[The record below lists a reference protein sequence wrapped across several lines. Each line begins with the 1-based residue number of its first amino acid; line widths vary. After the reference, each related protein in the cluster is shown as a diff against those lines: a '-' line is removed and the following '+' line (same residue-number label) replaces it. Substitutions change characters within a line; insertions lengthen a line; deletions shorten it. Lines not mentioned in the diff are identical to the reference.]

1 MTPSARVLRALS
13 PLLIMFLLVA
23 PAGCL
28 PVPPECRSAEV
39 ICVGLVTDTTG
50 LQDYGLNEQAWQVLE
65 QLRQDDIVVDVI
77 ESIDVRDYDKN
88 VAYFGD
94 QGYDLVFTSGYGLIE
109 TTRSMAEKYP
119 QVSFVMLGQA
129 PDEKDSLPNL
139 AGVIFPEEQAGLWA
153 GALAAHFSEMRI
165 VGAVFANFEIP
176 SVAAYARGFESGA
189 RGVDAQIIS
198 YEYGS
203 FEASLNDREWGA
215 RQAEFLEDFGAD
227 VLFAYGG
234 STGASALEQARGRV
248 IGVEVDFARRFPSMQ
263 NRLIASIVFDLSI
276 LKEIVDAGKAS
287 QPTYEAKY
295 QVIWGNTPAP
305 EVLDS
310 LDSLPLDDADLTEDG
325 DFGEAAVPIIEGND
339 EDVVPPDDE
348 VEGVDDTDNE
358 DTGDE

>member
-13 PLLIMFLLVA
+13 SLLIMFLLVA

-39 ICVGLVTDTTG
+39 ICVGLVTDTNG

-129 PDEKDSLPNL
+129 PDEKDSPPNL
-139 AGVIFPEEQAGLWA
+139 AGVIFPEDQAGLWA
-153 GALAAHFSEMRI
+153 GALAAHFSETGI
-165 VGAVFANFEIP
+165 VGAVFASFEIP
-176 SVAAYARGFESGA
+176 SVEAYARGFINS
-189 RGVDAQIIS
+189 DAQGVHGHIIS

-203 FEASLNDREWGA
+203 FEASRDDPEWGA
-215 RQAEFLEDFGAD
+215 RQAEFLEDLGAD

-234 STGASALEQARGRV
+234 STGVSVLEQARGRV

-276 LKEIVDAGKAS
+276 LKEIVHAGKVS

-295 QVIWGNTPAP
+295 QVIWGNTPAT

-310 LDSLPLDDADLTEDG
+310 LAHCHLTML
-325 DFGEAAVPIIEGND
+325 I
-339 EDVVPPDDE
+339 
-348 VEGVDDTDNE
+348 
-358 DTGDE
+358 